1 MLKHPAKTFIGD
13 MIKVPSEMA
22 PVLFISSLRCK
33 LDYLRMRVTRMTK
46 SFFGC

>member
-1 MLKHPAKTFIGD
+1 
-13 MIKVPSEMA
+13 MA